1 MINYSGHQR
10 IDMRSEPSASE
21 RWLQDRIVE
30 DPTLLL
36 LGDLEVKDIER
47 RQPRAGRLDLLLQDV
62 EANTRYEVEIQLGA
76 TDESHI
82 IRTIEYWDQ
91 ERRRYPQYEHIA
103 VIVAEEITARFFN
116 VISLLNGQIPII
128 ALQVQLI
135 EIGDVRTL
143 FFTKVLDHVVLGAEE
158 EDSEPTDRAYWISQK
173 SNQAGLDLADSML
186 AVAQEADPS
195 VTLNYNKYYI
205 GLYSDHRAKNFVN
218 LRPRRSG
225 GLIASFRLPYSE
237 AKQEELEK
245 LGFDVMSYDVRWKRY
260 RLRLTKADIRERRDG
275 LVALAIEAERHH
287 VGAAVGD

>member
-1 MINYSGHQR
+1 MLNYTDHRR
-10 IDMRSEPSASE
+10 IDMRSEPSVSE
-21 RWLQDRIVE
+21 KWLQDRIVA

-36 LGDLEVKDIER
+36 LGDVEVKDTER
-47 RQPRAGRLDLLLQDV
+47 RQPRAGRLDLLLQDI

-116 VISLLNGQIPII
+116 VISLLNGQIPIV

-135 EIGDVRTL
+135 EVGEVRTL
-143 FFTKVLDHVVLGAEE
+143 VFTKVLDHVSVVTEE
-158 EDSEPTDRAYWISQK
+158 EESEPTDRAYWISQK
-173 SNQAGLDLADSML
+173 SNQAGLDLADSL
-186 AVAQEADPS
+186 LKIAQEADS
-195 VTLNYNKYYI
+195 TVTLNYNKYYI
-205 GLYSDHRAKNFVN
+205 GLYSNGRAKNFMN

-260 RLRLTKADIRERRDG
+260 RLRLTKADIRERRDE

-287 VGAAVGD
+287 VGAGVED